1 MRLADKLA
9 AMNCGEIAQQDT
21 FEPLFSA
28 SSSKVV
34 AEFLGQGIYL
44 GADVLTATEYRTAYG
59 G

>member
-1 MRLADKLA
+1 
-9 AMNCGEIAQQDT
+9 MNCGEIAQQDT